1 MTSCTSNEKVICGII
16 TASQP
21 EPSCEIL
28 MGCLISLYRALN
40 HAPREQQKKQQT
52 AQDL

>member
-28 MGCLISLYRALN
+28 MGCLIRVYRALN

-52 AQDL
+52 VQDL